1 ICVFFWIAGV
11 KGSRTVR
18 CQVSTVTGGGRRKM
32 FAALLEALSS
42 PHMPHTQKK
51 SHLYRL
57 WGLEP
62 LPCMMSVENR
72 ATFSSSSFIMD
83 GLMNTLQGP
92 HGKKLNKSRCHR
104 QQRRRGCTRRGGNC
118 DVRWKQTCPHDTQTN
133 RFCTK
138 RFGTVESHGSWVS
151 CVGLDTCVSRT
162 SRNHYLLGVEWNVQP
177 SHRLPI
183 SGLAARTHDS
193 VVYG

>member
-1 ICVFFWIAGV
+1 
-11 KGSRTVR
+11 
-18 CQVSTVTGGGRRKM
+18 M

-42 PHMPHTQKK
+42 PHMPHTHKK
-51 SHLYRL
+51 KKTSHLYRL

-72 ATFSSSSFIMD
+72 ATLSSSSFIMD

-92 HGKKLNKSRCHR
+92 HGKKLNKSHCHH
-104 QQRRRGCTRRGGNC
+104 QQRRRGGNC
-118 DVRWKQTCPHDTQTN
+118 DVRWKQACLHDTQAN

-138 RFGTVESHGSWVS
+138 RFGNVESHGSWVS
-151 CVGLDTCVSRT
+151 CVGLHTCVSRT
-162 SRNHYLLGVEWNVQP
+162 NRNHYLLEVEWNVQP

-183 SGLAARTHDS
+183 SGLTARTHDS